1 MTDNRNA
8 ILTEVKDAL
17 TGAINA
23 VANAQKAL
31 FAQANTEKT
40 SLLTLLKEMA
50 ATRQTVIDL
59 AAIAGQAGC
68 SLLDIEELGMDVG
81 DKIFEVL
88 AMDDDVPVGPYETF
102 VEWCD
107 ECGKEIHDSDNY
119 TIDSNGSY
127 QCEECSKLAAEAEA
141 EAEEDAEDEADEGEQ
156 LAIDIPE
163 TVATENA

>member
-31 FAQANTEKT
+31 FAQANTEKA
-40 SLLTLLKEMA
+40 SLIALLQEMT
-50 ATRQTVIDL
+50 ATRKTVIDL
-59 AAIAGQAGC
+59 ATIAGEAGS

-81 DKIFEVL
+81 DKIFDVL
-88 AMDDDVPVGPYETF
+88 AMDEDVPAGPYETF

-107 ECGKEIHDSDNY
+107 DCGKELHISDVY
-119 TIDSNGSY
+119 TTDGKGFY
-127 QCEECSKLAAEAEA
+127 QCEACAQLAAEAEA
-141 EAEEDAEDEADEGEQ
+141 NEDAEDETDESEQ
-156 LAIDIPE
+156 IAIDIPE
-163 TVATENA
+163 TVVAENA

>member
-8 ILTEVKDAL
+8 IFTEVKDAL

-31 FAQANTEKT
+31 FAQANTEKA
-40 SLLTLLKEMA
+40 SLITLLKEMA
-50 ATRQTVIDL
+50 ATRKTVIDL
-59 AAIAGQAGC
+59 AVIAGEAGS

-88 AMDDDVPVGPYETF
+88 AMDEDVPAGPYETF

-107 ECGKEIHDSDNY
+107 DCGKELHTSDAY
-119 TIDSNGSY
+119 TTDGKGFY
-127 QCEECSKLAAEAEA
+127 QCEECAKLAAEAETD
-141 EAEEDAEDEADEGEQ
+141 EDAEDETTEGEQ
-156 LAIDIPE
+156 IAIDIP
-163 TVATENA
+163 VPATAEA

>member
-17 TGAINA
+17 ASAVNV

-31 FAQANTEKT
+31 FAQANTEKA
-40 SLLTLLKEMA
+40 SLIALLQEMA
-50 ATRQTVIDL
+50 ATRKTVIDL
-59 AAIAGQAGC
+59 ATIAGEAGS

-88 AMDDDVPVGPYETF
+88 AMDEDVPAGPYETF

-107 ECGKEIHDSDNY
+107 DCGKELHISDAY
-119 TIDSNGSY
+119 TTDGKGFY
-127 QCEECSKLAAEAEA
+127 QCEACAQLAAEAETD
-141 EAEEDAEDEADEGEQ
+141 EDTEDETTEGEQ
-156 LAIDIPE
+156 IAIDIPE
-163 TVATENA
+163 TVVAENA